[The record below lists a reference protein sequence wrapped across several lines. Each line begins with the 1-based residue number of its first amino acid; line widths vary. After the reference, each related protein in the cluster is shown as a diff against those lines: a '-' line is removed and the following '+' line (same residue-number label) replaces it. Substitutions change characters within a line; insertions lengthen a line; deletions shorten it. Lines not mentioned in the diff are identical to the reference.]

1 MKWSYMHTGENV
13 CVMDRILVKKLSLT
27 MNLLSTTSA
36 RSAGQTLR
44 LPAEWSRIHACA
56 HSCGLEAIPV
66 TNLRNTL
73 PRRSSN
79 VLIWCRNLTG
89 QLLLSCQLGQDLWR
103 QTAPNCRGC
112 LSSGCHQLFIGLSLS
127 TRTLNHLPAGLVVVV
142 LRRHLHTRAHMQH
155 AFNAHVCT
163 QNHSDKH
170 TLLNSYLHSFSHSLC
185 PHPPTPETPVMKTRC
200 YYSPRTEGSS
210 SATQLSALSPLLTM
224 EAP

>member
-1 MKWSYMHTGENV
+1 MWLLLFPSHPHCDHTSCTIKTTLRSHIYRFPSSQMKWSYMHTDENV

-155 AFNAHVCT
+155 AFNAHVHRT
-163 QNHSDKH
+163 IQTN
-170 TLLNSYLHSFSHSLC
+170 
-185 PHPPTPETPVMKTRC
+185 TPC
-200 YYSPRTEGSS
+200 
-210 SATQLSALSPLLTM
+210 
-224 EAP
+224 